1 MVLPVSYTHLD
12 VYKRQDQSNENPVY
26 YVQYA
31 HARICSILARLG
43 EENISSKRCAEIPL
57 ERLEQPEELELIE
70 TLAKYPEE
78 LRQASETYD
87 PTRLTRYTVELA
99 GAFHTFYNACR
110 VKCEQEDLMYARL
123 KLVEMVKST
132 IASSL
137 GLLGVT
143 APEKM

>member
-1 MVLPVSYTHLD
+1 M
-12 VYKRQDQSNENPVY
+12 
-26 YVQYA
+26 
-31 HARICSILARLG
+31 
-43 EENISSKRCAEIPL
+43 
-57 ERLEQPEELELIE
+57 
-70 TLAKYPEE
+70 
-78 LRQASETYD
+78 RQASETYD

>member
-123 KLVEMVKST
+123 KLVEMVTST
-132 IASSL
+132 LASSL

-143 APEKM
+143 APVKM